1 MFHSTRFPIR
11 LAAVISLFAATL
23 IAPTQTQAASTPLVE
38 VVSLGSPTTPVIL
51 SVNGLPQASN
61 NFDRDQALVT
71 ARLTRP
77 NSSVISVDGYWYQE
91 YKLQNINGNRN
102 IMKVGE
108 PHWRMAFSST
118 VAGRYSLE
126 ILATIKGEKYT
137 MPLYTVDTN
146 YSVIPKIKTEG
157 KSFKRGDSP
166 FIPIAYNIAW
176 AGRFEEV
183 ERYDRWF
190 SQASKAGVNVARVW
204 MASWSLGIEWTDTG
218 LGDYTKRLDRAWLL
232 DQVFLLGAKYGIGIN
247 LVFINHGAFS
257 VSTNPEW
264 YSNPYFKENGGP
276 LASAGEFAT
285 SEIAWKYWERRLRY
299 LVARYSAYPSLMTWE
314 YWNEVNY
321 TPIATGDLKSW
332 IVKSNKV
339 LDESDAYRTLR
350 TNSWSSGASLED
362 WSNLDYAV
370 THVYDPSDPIKSLT
384 VQAEALRAAVPNK
397 PILVGEMGSG
407 TVSEDPFSDP
417 RGLHLHNSQ
426 WAATFVGF
434 AGPASYWWWDN
445 YIEPLGLWGHT
456 KGLNTLTKG
465 LDPASMQTSR
475 VYGLPL
481 TSILTL
487 NSSETVIGWIRHN
500 NFDRSA
506 KTQLLLDAA
515 IEALRTK
522 KKMNTNFP
530 DPISKGGTI
539 LVPVG
544 QSGSYKVTFINSF
557 TGATIRVQTMK
568 SATATLKILVP
579 KFTGD
584 IAFRIDRV

>member
-1 MFHSTRFPIR
+1 M
-11 LAAVISLFAATL
+11 
-23 IAPTQTQAASTPLVE
+23 
-38 VVSLGSPTTPVIL
+38 
-51 SVNGLPQASN
+51 
-61 NFDRDQALVT
+61 T

-77 NSSVISVDGYWYQE
+77 DNVAITVNGYWYQE

-108 PHWRMAFSST
+108 PHWRLAFSST

-126 ILATIKGEKYT
+126 VLATIKGEKYT
-137 MPLYTVDTN
+137 LPLYTVETN
-146 YSVIPKIKTEG
+146 YSVIPKIKTQG
-157 KSFKRGDSP
+157 KSFTRGDQP

-232 DQVFLLGAKYGIGIN
+232 DQVFLLAAKYGIGIN

-257 VSTNPEW
+257 TSTNPEW
-264 YSNPYFKENGGP
+264 YSNPYAKENGGP
-276 LASAGEFAT
+276 LASAAEFAT
-285 SEIAWKYWERRLRY
+285 NDVAWKFWERRLRY
-299 LVARYSAYPSLMTWE
+299 IVARYSAYPSLMTWE
-314 YWNEVNY
+314 YWNEVNF
-321 TPIATGDLKSW
+321 TPITSVDLKNW
-332 IVKSNKV
+332 IIKSNKV
-339 LDESDAYRTLR
+339 LEEIDAYRTLR
-350 TNSWSSGASLED
+350 TNSWSSGASLQD
-362 WSNLDYAV
+362 WNDLDYAV

-384 VQAEALRAAVPNK
+384 VQAEALRKVVTHK

-445 YIEPLGLWGHT
+445 YIEPLDLWGHT
-456 KGLNTLTKG
+456 KGLNILTKD
-465 LDPASMQTSR
+465 LDPASMQMARISGVTQ
-475 VYGLPL
+475 

-487 NSSETVIGWIRHN
+487 TSPESVIGWIRHN

-515 IEALRTK
+515 IEALKTK
-522 KKMNTNFP
+522 KKINTNFP
-530 DPISKGGTI
+530 DPVSKGGTI
-539 LVPVG
+539 LVPVA
-544 QSGSYKVTFINSF
+544 QSGSYKVRFLNTF

-568 SATATLKILVP
+568 SDTATLKILVP

>member
-1 MFHSTRFPIR
+1 MAITL
-11 LAAVISLFAATL
+11 LAAIF
-23 IAPTQTQAASTPLVE
+23 IAPVTAKAMSAPLVE
-38 VVSLGSPTTPVIL
+38 VISLGTPTTPVIL
-51 SVNGLPQASN
+51 SIKSLPSAEN

-77 NSSVISVDGYWYQE
+77 DNSVITVDGYWYQE

-102 IMKVGE
+102 IVKVGD
-108 PHWRMAFSST
+108 PYWRMAFSST

-137 MPLYTVDTN
+137 IPLYTVETS
-146 YSVIPKIKTEG
+146 YSTLPKIKTEG
-157 KSFKRGDSP
+157 KSFKRGDKP

-183 ERYDRWF
+183 ERYDQWF

-204 MASWSLGIEWTDTG
+204 MAAWSLGIEWTDTG
-218 LGDYTKRLDRAWLL
+218 LGDYTKRMDRAWLL
-232 DQVFLLGAKYGIGIN
+232 DQVFMLAAKYGIGID
-247 LVFINHGAFS
+247 LVLINHGAFS
-257 VSTNPEW
+257 TSTNPEY
-264 YSNPYFKENGGP
+264 YSNPYAKENGGP
-276 LASAGEFAT
+276 LASAAEFAT
-285 SEIAWKYWERRLRY
+285 NEIAWKFWERRLRY
-299 LVARYSAYPSLMTWE
+299 IVARYSAYPSLMTWE
-314 YWNEVNY
+314 YWNEVNF
-321 TPIATGDLKSW
+321 TPISSTDLKKW
-332 IVKSNKV
+332 IIKSNTV
-339 LDESDAYRTLR
+339 LDQSDAYRTLR
-350 TNSWSSGASLED
+350 TNSWSSGASQQD
-362 WSNLDYAV
+362 WSDLDYAV

-384 VQAEALRAAVPNK
+384 VQAEALRGVLTNK

-407 TVSEDPFSDP
+407 TVTEDPFSDP

-456 KGLNTLTKG
+456 KGLSKLTKD
-465 LDPASMQTSR
+465 LDPASMQTAR
-475 VYGLPL
+475 AYGI
-481 TSILTL
+481 TSTTILTL
-487 NSSETVIGWIRHN
+487 NSPETVIGWVRHN

-506 KTQLLLDAA
+506 KTQLLLEAA

-522 KKMNTNFP
+522 KKINTNFP
-530 DPISKGGTI
+530 DPVSQGGPISI
-539 LVPVG
+539 PVA
-544 QSGSYKVTFINSF
+544 QPGSYKVSFFNTF
-557 TGATIRVQTMK
+557 TGTTMRVQTIK
-568 SATATLKILVP
+568 SAATTLKILVP

>member
-1 MFHSTRFPIR
+1 MIV
-11 LAAVISLFAATL
+11 ASLVV
-23 IAPTQTQAASTPLVE
+23 PTPAHAMSSPLVD

-51 SVNGLPQASN
+51 SISGLPQAEN
-61 NFDRDQALVT
+61 NFDRDQAQVT

-77 NSSVISVDGYWYQE
+77 DNVAITVNGYWYQE

-108 PHWRMAFSST
+108 PHWRLAFSST

-126 ILATIKGEKYT
+126 VLATIKGEKYT
-137 MPLYTVDTN
+137 LPLYTVETN
-146 YSVIPKIKTEG
+146 YSVIPKIKTQG
-157 KSFKRGDSP
+157 KSFTRGDQP

-232 DQVFLLGAKYGIGIN
+232 DQVFLLAAKYGIGIN

-257 VSTNPEW
+257 TSTNPEW
-264 YSNPYFKENGGP
+264 YSNPYAKENGGP
-276 LASAGEFAT
+276 LASAAEFAT
-285 SEIAWKYWERRLRY
+285 NDVAWKFWERRLRY
-299 LVARYSAYPSLMTWE
+299 IVARYSAYPSLMTWE
-314 YWNEVNY
+314 YWNEVNF
-321 TPIATGDLKSW
+321 TPITSVDLKNW
-332 IVKSNKV
+332 IIKSNKV
-339 LDESDAYRTLR
+339 LEEIDAYRTLR
-350 TNSWSSGASLED
+350 TNSWSSGASLQD
-362 WSNLDYAV
+362 WNDLDYAV

-384 VQAEALRAAVPNK
+384 VQAEALRKVVTNK

-445 YIEPLGLWGHT
+445 YIEPLDLWGHT
-456 KGLNTLTKG
+456 KGLNILTKD
-465 LDPASMQTSR
+465 LDPASMQMAR
-475 VYGLPL
+475 IYGVTQ

-487 NSSETVIGWIRHN
+487 TSPESVIGWIRHN

-515 IEALRTK
+515 IEALKTK
-522 KKMNTNFP
+522 KKINTNFP
-530 DPISKGGTI
+530 DPVSKGGTI
-539 LVPVG
+539 LVPVA
-544 QSGSYKVTFINSF
+544 QSGSYKVRFLNTF
-557 TGATIRVQTMK
+557 TGATIRVQTIK
-568 SATATLKILVP
+568 SDTATLKILVP

>member
-1 MFHSTRFPIR
+1 MIV
-11 LAAVISLFAATL
+11 ASLVV
-23 IAPTQTQAASTPLVE
+23 PTPAHAMSSPLVD

-51 SVNGLPQASN
+51 SISGLPQAEN
-61 NFDRDQALVT
+61 NFDRDQAQVT

-77 NSSVISVDGYWYQE
+77 DNVAITVNGYWYQE

-108 PHWRMAFSST
+108 PHWRLAFSST

-126 ILATIKGEKYT
+126 VLATIKGEKYT
-137 MPLYTVDTN
+137 LPLYTVETN
-146 YSVIPKIKTEG
+146 YSVIPKIKTQG
-157 KSFKRGDSP
+157 KSFTRGDQP

-232 DQVFLLGAKYGIGIN
+232 DQVFLLAAKYGIGIN

-257 VSTNPEW
+257 TSTNPEW
-264 YSNPYFKENGGP
+264 YSNPYAKENGGP
-276 LASAGEFAT
+276 LASAAEFAT
-285 SEIAWKYWERRLRY
+285 NDVAWKFWERRLRY
-299 LVARYSAYPSLMTWE
+299 IVARYSAYPSLMTWE
-314 YWNEVNY
+314 YWNEVNF
-321 TPIATGDLKSW
+321 TPITSVDLKNW
-332 IVKSNKV
+332 IIKSNKV
-339 LDESDAYRTLR
+339 LEEIDAYRTLR
-350 TNSWSSGASLED
+350 TNSWSSGASLQD
-362 WSNLDYAV
+362 WNDLDSAV

-384 VQAEALRAAVPNK
+384 VQAEALRKVVTNK

-445 YIEPLGLWGHT
+445 YIEPLDLWGHT
-456 KGLNTLTKG
+456 KGLNILTKD
-465 LDPASMQTSR
+465 LDPASMQMAR
-475 VYGLPL
+475 IYGVTQ

-487 NSSETVIGWIRHN
+487 TSPESVIGWIRHN

-515 IEALRTK
+515 IEALKTK
-522 KKMNTNFP
+522 KKINTNFP
-530 DPISKGGTI
+530 DPVSKGGTI
-539 LVPVG
+539 LVPVA
-544 QSGSYKVTFINSF
+544 QSGSYKVRFLNTF
-557 TGATIRVQTMK
+557 TGATIRVQTIK
-568 SATATLKILVP
+568 SDTATLKILVP

>member
-1 MFHSTRFPIR
+1 MIV
-11 LAAVISLFAATL
+11 ASLVV
-23 IAPTQTQAASTPLVE
+23 PTPAHAMSSPLVD

-51 SVNGLPQASN
+51 SISGLPQAEN
-61 NFDRDQALVT
+61 NFDRDQAQVT

-77 NSSVISVDGYWYQE
+77 DNVAITVNGYWYQE

-108 PHWRMAFSST
+108 PHWRLAFSST

-126 ILATIKGEKYT
+126 VLATIKGEKYT
-137 MPLYTVDTN
+137 LPLYTVETN
-146 YSVIPKIKTEG
+146 YSVIPKIKTQG
-157 KSFKRGDSP
+157 KSFTRGDQP

-232 DQVFLLGAKYGIGIN
+232 DQVFLLAAKYGIGIN

-257 VSTNPEW
+257 TSTNPEW
-264 YSNPYFKENGGP
+264 YSNPYAKENGGP
-276 LASAGEFAT
+276 LASAAEFAT
-285 SEIAWKYWERRLRY
+285 NDVAWKFWERRLRY
-299 LVARYSAYPSLMTWE
+299 IVARYSAYPSLMTWE
-314 YWNEVNY
+314 YWNEVNF
-321 TPIATGDLKSW
+321 TPITSVDLKNW
-332 IVKSNKV
+332 IIKSNKV
-339 LDESDAYRTLR
+339 LEEIDAYRTLR
-350 TNSWSSGASLED
+350 TNSWSSGASLQD
-362 WSNLDYAV
+362 WNDLDYAV

-384 VQAEALRAAVPNK
+384 VQAEALRKVVTNK

-445 YIEPLGLWGHT
+445 YIEPLDLWGHT
-456 KGLNTLTKG
+456 KGLNILTKD
-465 LDPASMQTSR
+465 LDPASMQMARISGVTQ
-475 VYGLPL
+475 

-487 NSSETVIGWIRHN
+487 TSPESVIGWIRHN

-515 IEALRTK
+515 IEALKTK
-522 KKMNTNFP
+522 KKINTNFP
-530 DPISKGGTI
+530 DPVSKGGTI
-539 LVPVG
+539 LVPVA
-544 QSGSYKVTFINSF
+544 QSGSYKVRFLNTF
-557 TGATIRVQTMK
+557 TGATIRVQTIK
-568 SATATLKILVP
+568 SDTATLKILVP